1 MEVFNLATA
10 KIKIRVPSNSSKT
23 DFEKYFDLL
32 KMQDTIEISK
42 SNINSILDYINSS
55 NVKGNK
61 DNIKSLLTILL
72 NKQLRTLLL
81 RRNDIYY
88 LMIEHPHLDK
98 ILVIKAFAV
107 QKAYNHPFLVSTLD
121 LHIPGQGSL
130 FYIQV
135 IDKNQEKTFKCF
147 DKKSIQT
154 VTGFENLFQ
163 AINHFIESGDVPIF
177 YMSNEEF
184 VQTHHTQI
192 FRICFNR

>member
-23 DFEKYFDLL
+23 DFKKYFDLL
-32 KMQDTIEISK
+32 QMQGTIPISK
-42 SNINSILDYINSS
+42 ANINNIVSYIKSN
-55 NVKGNK
+55 NVKGLKQNV
-61 DNIKSLLTILL
+61 ISLLETLL
-72 NKQLRTLLL
+72 EKQSGTQLL

-88 LMIEHPHLDK
+88 LMIENLSLDK
-98 ILVIKAFAV
+98 TLVIKAFAV
-107 QKAYNHPFLVSTLD
+107 RKTYNHPFLVSTLD

-177 YMSNEEF
+177 HMSNEEF